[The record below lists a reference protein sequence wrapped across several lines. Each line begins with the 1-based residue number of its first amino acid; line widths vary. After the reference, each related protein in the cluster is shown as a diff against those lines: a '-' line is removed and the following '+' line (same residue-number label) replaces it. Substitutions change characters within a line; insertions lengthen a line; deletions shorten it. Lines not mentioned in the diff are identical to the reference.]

1 MTDMNDLKFF
11 ISIHS
16 WVILPIALPVV
27 CLAIC
32 GLLSLIKSDHVMPV
46 YVINLLISDV
56 LQMFGR
62 PIYLSMTPSGVVYE
76 LIAFLYCSGLHASI
90 FFMLCIA
97 GERYAMIVHPLWYR
111 FHRTIKK
118 SILCSITVWM
128 VTFISLVF
136 VIWCVLC
143 LLPYPFALFFFV
155 ETWRALSKSISIS
168 PREQRRIMGMLA
180 LVLIIYTA
188 FFLPHIVVTL
198 LMCSCPWMFT
208 DYSFQCLTA
217 QTQSPGRAGAYC
229 DESSTDEHHYQH
241 WNNLIAQNSVT

>member
-1 MTDMNDLKFF
+1 MNFF
-11 ISIHS
+11 MSIHS
-16 WVILPIALPVV
+16 WAILPIALPVV
-27 CLAIC
+27 CLAIR
-32 GLLSLIKSDHVMPV
+32 GLQPVIKSDHVVSV

-56 LQMFGR
+56 LQMCGR

-76 LIAFLYCSGLHASI
+76 LVAFLYMSGLHASI

-111 FHRTIKK
+111 FYRTIKK
-118 SILCSITVWM
+118 SILCSMTVWM
-128 VTFISLVF
+128 VTFISFGMIVLGTVNNIIGVDTVL

-143 LLPYPFALFFFV
+143 LLPYPFVIFFIV

-188 FFLPHIVVTL
+188 FFLPHIITI
-198 LMCSCPWMFT
+198 FT
-208 DYSFQCLTA
+208 GGDPIDRDQHNS
-217 QTQSPGRAGAYC
+217 SPLVSDRAPRRL
-229 DESSTDEHHYQH
+229 ESPRVSR
-241 WNNLIAQNSVT
+241 